1 MHTFIGNF
9 IEIAKW
15 LKEIAIQL
23 QITNRMLAGKIHS
36 TDYYNKCRA
45 DAEYE
50 VYDKVD

>member
-15 LKEIAIQL
+15 LREIAIQM

-36 TDYYNKCRA
+36 SDYYDKCRK

-50 VYDKVD
+50 VYRTVD